1 MCVEISVYLH
11 TRLHVSVYCLHKAC
25 SRGPGIEV
33 HSCQTR
39 GNEDVYFYDS
49 LLQNYRNY
57 HKDVCVARK
66 SLNTFISQRYGAV
79 NDADGCVFIAQL
91 AQNTTTRK
99 LFLFDVNSTV
109 IFLCFLYFI
118 NILSEYIE
126 KNKRL
131 QVIS

>member
-1 MCVEISVYLH
+1 M
-11 TRLHVSVYCLHKAC
+11 AC
-25 SRGPGIEV
+25 SCGPGIEV

-49 LLQNYRNY
+49 LLQNYRNC

-79 NDADGCVFIAQL
+79 KVADGCVFLAQL